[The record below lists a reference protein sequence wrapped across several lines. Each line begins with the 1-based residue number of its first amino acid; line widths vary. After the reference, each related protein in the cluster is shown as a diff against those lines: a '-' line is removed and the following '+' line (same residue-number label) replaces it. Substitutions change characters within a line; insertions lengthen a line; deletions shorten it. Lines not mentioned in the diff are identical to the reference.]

1 MKKIIIIAVIVV
13 AAGALIFLLGGSD
26 KNNSTENNSVTTGG
40 KDIGNVCSYFPK
52 ELLETALGKPI
63 LKVESPFTDGKTCFY
78 YTTYS
83 ETYDHTPYGDKP
95 GGAKVV
101 IVYDD
106 EDFAKDR
113 ISNEKSG
120 SVYGT
125 DVTIGMENYVVRRK
139 SGDIWLVALVLGNDK
154 YIRMHFI
161 DNAVTGEDLIKIATE
176 LAKNI

>member
-1 MKKIIIIAVIVV
+1 MKKIIIIAGVIIIGVV
-13 AAGALIFLLGGSD
+13 LILILGGSD
-26 KNNSTENNSVTTGG
+26 KNNASDNSKTTGG
-40 KDIGNVCSYFPK
+40 KSGISNICSYLPK
-52 ELLETALGKPI
+52 ELLEKAIGKPI

-83 ETYDHTPYGDKP
+83 ETYNHTPYGDKP

-101 IVYDD
+101 VVYDD
-106 EDFAKDR
+106 EDFLKDK

-125 DVTIGMENYVVRRK
+125 DATIGMDNYVVRRK
-139 SGDIWLVALVLGNDK
+139 AGDIWLVALNLGGDK

-161 DNAVTGEDLIKIATE
+161 DDAVTGEDLIKIATE